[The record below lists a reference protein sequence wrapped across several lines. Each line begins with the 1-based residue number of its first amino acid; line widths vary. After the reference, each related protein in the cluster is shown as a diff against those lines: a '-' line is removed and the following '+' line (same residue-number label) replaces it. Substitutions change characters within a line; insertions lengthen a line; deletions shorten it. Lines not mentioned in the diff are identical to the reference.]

1 MFDTTNMHEAVETH
15 KGCDGGA
22 SRATLRRCELLQWA
36 ADQERLSLHL
46 HGVLIRLV
54 KLMDDS
60 GAIGV
65 AQAAIA
71 EAIGLGERQTRA
83 AIKELVAANALK
95 RTRRGAVGRGRAPD
109 LLSANIDNGE
119 TPPLSENSHK
129 GDTAPISPPPLEISQ
144 NGDTGGTSPLP
155 SKNADN
161 GDNAATSPV
170 SVIED
175 AEFVDNSPAPYKGTG
190 ARAQN
195 LELITTGLEL
205 NPERAEQAS
214 AAAPTK
220 ILNGSAKGMLA
231 HELSSTLIRVIDHQ
245 SLNPR
250 NHRLAATCG
259 ELRALIDAGADFDL
273 DIVPTVRSICERK
286 NGEQINSYK
295 YFSAA
300 IRDNARSRKA
310 IEAQANTPITAEA
323 IDHDLFARTS
333 YASAPER
340 REPLNLA
347 TRKRMQRRAKREAA
361 RGAIDGG
368 RVDSERI

>member
-1 MFDTTNMHEAVETH
+1 M
-15 KGCDGGA
+15 
-22 SRATLRRCELLQWA
+22 
-36 ADQERLSLHL
+36 
-46 HGVLIRLV
+46 
-54 KLMDDS
+54 
-60 GAIGV
+60 
-65 AQAAIA
+65 
-71 EAIGLGERQTRA
+71 
-83 AIKELVAANALK
+83 
-95 RTRRGAVGRGRAPD
+95 
-109 LLSANIDNGE
+109 
-119 TPPLSENSHK
+119 
-129 GDTAPISPPPLEISQ
+129 
-144 NGDTGGTSPLP
+144 
-155 SKNADN
+155 
-161 GDNAATSPV
+161 
-170 SVIED
+170 IED
-175 AEFVDNSPAPYKGTG
+175 AQFVDNSDAPYEGTG

-195 LELITTGLEL
+195 LELITTGSEF
-205 NPERAEQAS
+205 NPERAEQA
-214 AAAPTK
+214 AAAPAK

-231 HELSSTLIRVIDHQ
+231 HELSSTLIRVIDHP

-295 YFSAA
+295 YFAAA
-300 IRDNARSRKA
+300 IRDNSRARKA
-310 IEAQANTPITAEA
+310 IEAQTIVPITAEA
-323 IDHDLFARTS
+323 NANDLFARTS

>member
-1 MFDTTNMHEAVETH
+1 MTTTNMSEVASSH

-22 SRATLRRCELLQWA
+22 SHGTLRRCQLLQWA
-36 ADQERLSLHL
+36 ADQEQLAIHL
-46 HGVLIRLV
+46 QGVLLRLV
-54 KLMDDS
+54 KLMDEH
-60 GAIGV
+60 GAIAM
-65 AQAAIA
+65 AQAKIA
-71 EAIGLGERQTRA
+71 PLIGLGERQTRA
-83 AIKELVAANALK
+83 AIKELVGVGVLK
-95 RTRRGAVGRGRAPD
+95 RTRQGAVGRGRAPD
-109 LLSANIDNGE
+109 LLTANYDNGDAS
-119 TPPLSENSHK
+119 PLSDNSHK
-129 GDTAPISPPPLEISQ
+129 GDTAPVSTPPRANFDNSDSGGASPVSAQ
-144 NGDTGGTSPLP
+144 
-155 SKNADN
+155 KCDN
-161 GDNAATSPV
+161 GDNAVELPV

-175 AEFVDNSPAPYKGTG
+175 AEFVDNSPPPYKGTG

-195 LELITTGLEL
+195 LELITTGSEF
-205 NPERAEQAS
+205 NPERAEQA
-214 AAAPTK
+214 AAAPAK

-231 HELSSTLIRVIDHQ
+231 HELSSTLIRVIDHP

-295 YFSAA
+295 YFAAA
-300 IRDNARSRKA
+300 IRDNSRARKA
-310 IEAQANTPITAEA
+310 IEAQTIVPITAEA
-323 IDHDLFARTS
+323 NANDLFARTS